1 VSTAAILDK
10 IHTIKCKPLDTSP
23 IDSNSWFAG
32 FSDADSNFSINIHKR
47 SNRNTTRVQLYY
59 SLEIKQNYHRTD
71 TGLAEGTNI
80 SLFPIISKIG
90 LYLGVTVYSRSRLL
104 NDKIFYS
111 FTVMSHNKNS
121 HSKLIAYFEKFPL
134 LSSKFLDY
142 KDWAYILELQ
152 KSNKLTTSYLDKAIT
167 IRTDF
172 NSTRTTFKWD
182 HLEICYLTIPEPSV
196 PQK

>member
-1 VSTAAILDK
+1 M
-10 IHTIKCKPLDTSP
+10 
-23 IDSNSWFAG
+23 
-32 FSDADSNFSINIHKR
+32 
-47 SNRNTTRVQLYY
+47 
-59 SLEIKQNYHRTD
+59 
-71 TGLAEGTNI
+71 AEGTNI

-142 KDWAYILELQ
+142 KDWSYILELQ
-152 KSNKLTTSYLDKAIT
+152 KSNKLTTSYLDKAVT

-172 NSTRTTFKWD
+172 NSTRSTFKWD
-182 HLEICYLTIPEPSV
+182 HLEFCYLTIPEPCDETHIN
-196 PQK
+196 